1 MLKHPDISYD
11 HVVQFTA
18 SFKMLK
24 VQGMEMAP
32 VTMSVY
38 SPTGPVSYDEA
49 MQGQY
54 RPVSEGELFT
64 ELWSHHWFKID
75 GCVPEQWAGS
85 EVGLIFE
92 NDAEALIWSDGV
104 VLQSIVNSS
113 WPGQADNIRPYCPL
127 TKNVE
132 GGQTISCVAEMAC
145 CAYWGYLKEPFVG
158 SPEQRQFAV
167 KRVRLVRFDREA
179 WDLWLRLDTLLSL
192 YRSLPAGPNRT
203 SAITAA
209 YEMTR
214 LCDLNDRTSWSV
226 AIAAGNSFFD
236 VKQPGNPFKISAIG
250 EAHIDTGWL
259 WPVEETKRKCAGGF
273 AGVMRLMDE
282 YPDLKYSCSQALQFQ
297 WMRDLYPGVWKQIQ
311 QRVKEGR
318 FVPVGGSWIEPDCN
332 VPSGESLARQF
343 LFGQRF
349 FRKEF
354 GITCEEFWQPDV
366 FGYTAALPQILKLSG
381 ISNFYTIKLWGN
393 QFNRPVNTSFLWEG
407 IDGTQTFTHL
417 PPGGFCFEADT
428 ILNQMHHYMDHDRGH
443 ETLMT
448 FGYGD
453 AGGAPTEIM
462 LDRYRLLKDIPAM
475 PDIEIRSVPEFFER
489 AKADIKDPA
498 TWVGELYFE
507 EHRGT
512 FTSQA
517 AVKRD
522 NRRSEELLHDLEFL
536 STVLHCLKQGKYPQ
550 AEINSLWET
559 VLLNQFHDILPGSSI
574 PDVYEVTRK
583 EYAQIADTGHGLKAQ
598 LITALTGEQNTAK
611 LVTAQCEEL
620 PFGLPAVS
628 ELTDTAP
635 NLLVVN
641 TLGFDRNEVVNT
653 ISGPVSVSAPA
664 MGYVVAAPQLQNDDQ
679 VTVTQSDTECVL
691 ENGLVRA
698 VVDATGCIISFYDK
712 RNRRETVKPGKAG
725 NQMALFE
732 DHPRAYDAWNLDI
745 YHLDY
750 RREVGEANT
759 MSVVDSGGLRGSI
772 CVDIALSAK
781 STLSQTISLDA
792 ASCRLNFDV
801 VTDWHEDSQMLK
813 VEFPLDIH
821 TDFATYEIQFGH
833 LRRPTHYNTSWDWAR
848 FEVPGQRWADL
859 SEPAFG
865 VALMNDSKYGYSCH
879 AGVLSLSLLRSPK
892 WPDPQADM
900 GRHWFRYALYP
911 HAGGPQL
918 GGVVR
923 EAICFNQP
931 LTVLSTSAQ
940 PSCQSFL
947 AIDNPAMVIDTVKK
961 AEDTDDII
969 VRLYESSGSQQTG
982 RLTTSLPVVLA
993 DMVNILED
1001 QLGDACWDNGLTIT
1015 LHPFEIV
1022 TYRLQIN

>member
-11 HVVQFTA
+11 HVTQFTA
-18 SFKMLK
+18 LFKQQKLQAMD
-24 VQGMEMAP
+24 MAP
-32 VTMSVY
+32 VTMSVT
-38 SPTGPVSYDEA
+38 SPAGTVSYDQA
-49 MQGQY
+49 MQGDF

-64 ELWSHHWFKID
+64 GMWSHHWFKIE
-75 GCVPEQWAGS
+75 GRVPDDWTGS

-104 VLQSIVNSS
+104 VLQSIINCS
-113 WPGQADNIRPYCPL
+113 WPGQTDNIKPYCPL
-127 TKNVE
+127 VTSAK
-132 GGQTISCVAEMAC
+132 GGQTLSCVAQMSC
-145 CAYWGYLKEPFVG
+145 CAYWGYLREPFVG
-158 SPEQRQFAV
+158 SREQREFVV

-179 WDLWLRLDTLLSL
+179 WDLWLRLDSLLNL

-214 LCDLNDRTSWSV
+214 LCDLDDRSSWTA
-226 AIAAGNSFFD
+226 AIQAGDGFFN

-250 EAHIDTGWL
+250 EAHIDTAWM

-273 AGVMRLMDE
+273 AGVMRLME
-282 YPDLKYSCSQALQFQ
+282 KYPDLVYSCSQALQFR
-297 WMRDLYPGVWKQIQ
+297 WMRDLYPDVWKQIQ
-311 QRVKEGR
+311 RRVSEGR

-349 FRKEF
+349 FRQEF

-393 QFNRPVNTSFLWEG
+393 QFNKPVNTSFLWEG

-428 ILNQMHHYMDHDRGH
+428 VLNQVNHYLDHDRGH

-453 AGGAPTEIM
+453 AGGAPTEVM

-475 PDIEIRSVPEFFER
+475 PDIEIRSAPEFFKR

-522 NRRSEELLHDLEFL
+522 NRRSEEMLHDLEL
-536 STVLHCLKQGKYPQ
+536 LASLASALKLGVYPQ
-550 AEINSLWET
+550 SEINALWET

-583 EYAQIADTGHGLKAQ
+583 EYAQIAIAGHQMKSR
-598 LITALTGEQNTAK
+598 LIAAMASETVAANLM
-611 LVTAQCEEL
+611 VDQCEEH
-620 PFGLPAVS
+620 PFGVPS
-628 ELTDTAP
+628 IPKISSDQP

-641 TLGFDRNEVVNT
+641 TLSFDRSEVVDT
-653 ISGPVSVSAPA
+653 SDGPACVTAPS
-664 MGYVVAAPQLQNDDQ
+664 MGYAVVTPQPQMDDQ
-679 VTVTQSDTECVL
+679 VTVTMSESGYVL

-698 VVDATGCIISFYDK
+698 AIDATGRITSFFDK
-712 RNRRETVKPGKAG
+712 RNRRETVKSGCVA

-750 RREVGEANT
+750 RREVGEAISA
-759 MSVVDSGGLRGSI
+759 SVVDQGGLRGNI
-772 CVDIALSAK
+772 RVETAISAV
-781 STLSQTISLDA
+781 SSMSQTISLDA
-792 ASCRLNFDV
+792 RSCRLNFDV

-821 TDFATYEIQFGH
+821 TDYATYEIQFGH

-865 VALMNDSKYGYSCH
+865 VALINDSKYGYSCH

-923 EAICFNQP
+923 EAMCFNQP
-931 LTVLSTSAQ
+931 LAVLPTVTQPTSK
-940 PSCQSFL
+940 SFFE
-947 AIDNPAMVIDTVKK
+947 IDNPAIVIDTVKK
-961 AEDTDDII
+961 AEDSDDLI
-969 VRLYESSGSQQTG
+969 VRLYESSGSRQTG
-982 RLTTSLPVVLA
+982 CLTTALPVVSA
-993 DMVNILED
+993 EMVNILED
-1001 QLGDACWDNGLTIT
+1001 QLDQASWDGGLTMT
-1015 LHPFEIV
+1015 LRAFEIV
-1022 TYRLQIN
+1022 SYRLRMG